1 MPTLQRPSKL
11 RVGMVAP
18 SLRKR
23 GDAMFGIACIGVA
36 FVLLAAL
43 AAVVCGIIDDRRA
56 DNPGKDNENAD
67 DARI

>member
-1 MPTLQRPSKL
+1 MKEII
-11 RVGMVAP
+11 
-18 SLRKR
+18 
-23 GDAMFGIACIGVA
+23 GIACIGIA

-43 AAVVCGIIDDRRA
+43 AAAVCGIVDDRRA